1 MSSKALPLTRPRV
14 EETDEDGYSPDLAH
28 WLEETGRRHAAQPK
42 ESPEKLMQLLQ
53 QLTGEKLESA
63 DDILRYFNKLKTQE
77 AEAREAR
84 RKRRFFREAVL
95 VALLGLA
102 VGQYYYWDVQAQIA
116 AAQRNY
122 YFGPPDPTGPVKIV
136 FRSRA

>member
-1 MSSKALPLTRPRV
+1 MSPKAVPLALSPV
-14 EETDEDGYSPDLAH
+14 EPGEADEYSPDLAH
-28 WLEETGRRHAAQPK
+28 WLEETGRRQGVHPR
-42 ESPEKLMQLLQ
+42 ESPEKLLQFLQ

-84 RKRRFFREAVL
+84 RKRRFFRHAIL

-102 VGQYYYWDVQAQIA
+102 IGQYYYWDVQAQIA
-116 AAQRNY
+116 ASQRNY
-122 YFGPPDPTGPVKIV
+122 YFGPPDPAGPVKIV
-136 FRSRA
+136 FRSQA